1 MNGFVS
7 ILRRQCSHCRQ
18 GNIFQGLW
26 RMNETC
32 PECGIRF
39 EREQGYWMVSVFL
52 GYVLY
57 GVVLIPLTLALYF
70 QQVPAN
76 ISFPLVGV
84 IVVLMALPV
93 FIYARVIWLYLDEL
107 LDPREDVETV
117 TPEGFLDAGVDIPD
131 SNK

>member
-1 MNGFVS
+1 MNGLVA
-7 ILRRQCSHCRQ
+7 ILRRRCSHCRE

-70 QQVPAN
+70 KQVPAS
-76 ISFPLVGV
+76 ISFPVVGI
-84 IVVLMALPV
+84 IVAVMALPV

-107 LDPREDVETV
+107 LDPREDIETV
-117 TPEGFLDAGVDIPD
+117 IPQDFLDVGSDSLD